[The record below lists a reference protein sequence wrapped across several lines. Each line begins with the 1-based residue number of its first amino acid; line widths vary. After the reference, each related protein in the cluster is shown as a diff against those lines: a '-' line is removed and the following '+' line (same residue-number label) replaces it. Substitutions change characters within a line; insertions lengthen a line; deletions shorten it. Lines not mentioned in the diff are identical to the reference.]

1 MKQVQRFMDDFTIT
15 DQDAIQGL
23 LTGHTQVAVPQV
35 PMRHRAPPAAK
46 GRFAEGEA
54 SPLSP
59 GFRPSGNWLK
69 PMWLEA
75 IPASGNLRD
84 LRGIQALNTPMRPAL
99 WSKMRAKQRAHGFT
113 WETLPLERFANGPI
127 LVDGWETTY
136 RKRTPR
142 RPAEQ
147 LSIHANCYSK
157 YWLENDR
164 RGASFLLHPL
174 RAYNASD

>member
-1 MKQVQRFMDDFTIT
+1 
-15 DQDAIQGL
+15 
-23 LTGHTQVAVPQV
+23 
-35 PMRHRAPPAAK
+35 
-46 GRFAEGEA
+46 
-54 SPLSP
+54 
-59 GFRPSGNWLK
+59 
-69 PMWLEA
+69 
-75 IPASGNLRD
+75 
-84 LRGIQALNTPMRPAL
+84 MRPAL

>member
-1 MKQVQRFMDDFTIT
+1 M
-15 DQDAIQGL
+15 
-23 LTGHTQVAVPQV
+23 LT
-35 PMRHRAPPAAK
+35 
-46 GRFAEGEA
+46 
-54 SPLSP
+54 
-59 GFRPSGNWLK
+59 
-69 PMWLEA
+69 LEVC
-75 IPASGNLRD
+75 GDELGTF
-84 LRGIQALNTPMRPAL
+84 L
-99 WSKMRAKQRAHGFT
+99 
-113 WETLPLERFANGPI
+113 RFANGPI